1 MGTPEFAV
9 PFLEALAASRHQ
21 VLAVVTQPDRPR
33 GRGHRVTPSPVKEA
47 ALRLGLPVLQPSKA
61 SDPHFLEA
69 VADMAPD
76 AMVLVAYGQLI
87 PPRLLQLP
95 PLGCINVH
103 PSLLPRHRGA
113 SPIQA
118 ALLAGDEETG
128 VTTMYM
134 DEGLDTGDIILQK
147 RLAIS
152 RDDNLETLQQKLIDL
167 GVPLLLETLD
177 RVEAGT
183 APRLPQDEE
192 RATYAPRLRKS
203 DGQLRWEQP
212 AVELER
218 RIRAFTPVPGAFTR
232 LGQRTIR
239 VWEARAEETLDPG
252 ERGPSGQSAS
262 PPAGAEPGTILA
274 VGERGLAV
282 ACGQG
287 VLWLQ
292 VVQPE
297 NGRRMSGRDLANG
310 YRIQPGQRLGGESA
324 DDRQEEEPETPKGEG

>member
-9 PFLEALAASRHQ
+9 PFLEALARSRHT
-21 VLAVVTQPDRPR
+21 VLAVVTRPDRPR

-47 ALRLGLPVLQPSKA
+47 ALRLGLPVLQPQKA
-61 SDPHFLEA
+61 SDPGFLDTMA
-69 VADMAPD
+69 QLAPD
-76 AMVLVAYGQLI
+76 VIVLVAYGQLI

-95 PLGCINVH
+95 PRGCINVH

-134 DEGLDTGDIILQK
+134 DEGLDTGDVILQR
-147 RLAIS
+147 RLPIS
-152 RDDNLETLQQKLIDL
+152 REDNLETLQQKLIDL

-183 APRLPQDEE
+183 APRLPQDESQ
-192 RATYAPRLRKS
+192 ATYAPKLSKA
-203 DGQLRWEQP
+203 DGELQWDQA

-218 RIRAFTPVPGAFTR
+218 KVRAFTPAPGAFTR
-232 LGQRTIR
+232 LGQRTVR
-239 VWEARAEETLDPG
+239 VWQARAEEILDSRTGGLDPQG
-252 ERGPSGQSAS
+252 AT
-262 PPAGAEPGTILA
+262 AGTVLA
-274 VGERGLAV
+274 VGDQGLAV
-282 ACGQG
+282 ACGRG
-287 VLWLQ
+287 ILWLQ

-297 NGRRMSGRDLANG
+297 NGRRMTGRDLANG
-310 YRIQPGQRLGGESA
+310 YRIKPGDRLGE
-324 DDRQEEEPETPKGEG
+324 